1 MKKTVRIFLLAAFVL
16 FGNASLR
23 LQGVKISNQ
32 GGIPDSSAVLELHS
46 QNQGFLLPRLTTGQ
60 RDSIVSPAQGLIV
73 LNTNTGCLNMYFGSG
88 WRQACFN
95 CGFPDPSISV
105 SGNACAGDTLQFAAS
120 PLPGA
125 SYSWTGPNGI
135 AANTPSISLQG
146 ISAADTG
153 WYQVSTTLNN
163 CTSNPAFYHLAF
175 DTLPVLSLSPALDTI
190 VSGTATSF
198 QVGLNMQNATVH
210 WTPISGSSI
219 VGAQPQTGLSFQ
231 QVLQNNGLNAS
242 TLQVLVQAQNS
253 SGCWGASDTARVLIP
268 SGNGGNGSDGSIVV
282 SSNKNLN
289 TDILA
294 GGRTCADGISYALTA
309 LNDTSATL
317 QSTPAAGCL
326 AQGDEIVL
334 INLQGTP
341 SNHPNVGNKEFLR
354 VKSVSNNLV
363 VFASSKSQFYGD
375 GVLNDQ
381 NIGTTAAHQRVL
393 LQRVP
398 NYGKVSINAGVT
410 LTAEAWNGTT
420 GGLLCFRSNDT
431 VFVHGAIDMNA
442 KGYRSAAVFNTN
454 SEDIRG
460 YSAFQLG
467 ISGHA
472 EDKFGTV
479 QFANANW
486 GQRTCGGGYGS
497 VGDLAIPS
505 GPTES
510 QPGNP
515 YGSNDLSKW
524 YLGSPAGSTYQAY
537 STVVNRGGNG
547 GGIVAVFFKRIEVQ
561 GEVRAGGGSGV
572 NTQYSATGGGAG
584 GSVLL
589 KGAELWL
596 GSQKVKAFAGPRG
609 GNYGWDPTWRPGD
622 GAVGR
627 VAIYYGQSLSGTT
640 LPAAYTQQVP

>member
-1 MKKTVRIFLLAAFVL
+1 MKKTVRICLLAAFVL

-95 CGFPDPSISV
+95 CGFPDPSLSV
-105 SGNACAGDTLQFAAS
+105 SGNVCAGDTLQFTAS

-125 SYSWTGPNGI
+125 SYSWTGPNGF
-135 AANTPSISLQG
+135 AANTPSILLQG

-190 VSGTATSF
+190 LSGTATSF

-219 VGAQPQTGLSFQ
+219 VGALPQNGLSFQ

-253 SGCWGASDTARVLIP
+253 SGCWGVSDTARVLIP
-268 SGNGGNGSDGSIVV
+268 SGNGGNGSDGSVVV

-289 TDILA
+289 IDIIA

-460 YSAFQLG
+460 YSVYQAG
-467 ISGHA
+467 VSGHG
-472 EDKFGTV
+472 EDAFGTV
-479 QFANANW
+479 QFANSNW
-486 GQRTCGGGYGS
+486 GGRTGGGAYGTAGDLGNPPGGTGAAAYGS
-497 VGDLAIPS
+497 S
-505 GPTES
+505 
-510 QPGNP
+510 
-515 YGSNDLSKW
+515 DLSKW
-524 YLGSPAGSTYQAY
+524 FMGSPGGSTYQAY

-547 GGIVAVFFKRIEVQ
+547 GGIVALFSKNYLLT
-561 GEVRAGGGSGV
+561 GEVRSNGGSGV
-572 NTQYSATGGGAG
+572 STQTSATGGGAG
-584 GSVLL
+584 GTVLL
-589 KGAELWL
+589 RAVGLVL
-596 GSQKVKAFAGPRG
+596 GNQLVKAAGGLKGP
-609 GNYGWDPTWRPGD
+609 NYGYQNWQAAD

-627 VAIYYGQSLSGTT
+627 VAIYYGQSLSGNT
-640 LPAAYTQQVP
+640 LPAAYVQQLP